1 MASITIKNLPADLH
15 RALKR
20 RAEKNARSLQR
31 EAVLCLRQSV
41 GLPIGDRG
49 DVLAR
54 VRGRRERM
62 KHDATEKQ
70 VRQWLDED
78 RK

>member
-1 MASITIKNLPADLH
+1 MASITIKDIPADLH
-15 RALKR
+15 RALKQ

-31 EAVLCLRQSV
+31 EAVLCLKQSV
-41 GLPIGDRG
+41 GMSTQDRA

-54 VRGRRERM
+54 VRDRRERM
-62 KHDATEKQ
+62 KTATTAKQ